1 VKRLILIGGLAV
13 GAFLVTLA
21 FSSWHDG
28 RWQSVAQPSPAAL
41 PELKDN
47 VVATGPAP
55 APPAEPSSEA
65 KISTPPE
72 PPASVPVSPPVAI
85 APYEAPQGQPQYQQ
99 YANPGVDGE
108 AIRRDRGVQHTSGS
122 QR

>member
-21 FSSWHDG
+21 FSSWHEG
-28 RWQSVAQPSPAAL
+28 LWQSATQPSPAAA
-41 PELKDN
+41 PELKDH
-47 VVATGPAP
+47 VVVTGPAV

-65 KISTPPE
+65 KISMPPE
-72 PPASVPVSPPVAI
+72 PAAPVRVSPPVGI
-85 APYEAPQGQPQYQQ
+85 APDEAPQGQPQYQQ
-99 YANPGVDGE
+99 YANPGVDSE
-108 AIRRDRGVQHTSGS
+108 AIRRDRGIQHTSGS